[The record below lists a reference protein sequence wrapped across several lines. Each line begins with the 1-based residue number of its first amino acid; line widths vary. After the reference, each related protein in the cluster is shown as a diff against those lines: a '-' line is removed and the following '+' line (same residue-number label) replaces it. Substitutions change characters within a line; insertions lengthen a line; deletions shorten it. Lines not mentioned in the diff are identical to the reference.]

1 MYGRKAVDLGMEW
14 GTMGGHISL
23 RKLQRIAGV
32 IVLFYI
38 FQTSSGG
45 SKCDRFTWDNKHLS
59 TSL

>member
-45 SKCDRFTWDNKHLS
+45 SKCLNFTSKCGGPKFL
-59 TSL
+59 